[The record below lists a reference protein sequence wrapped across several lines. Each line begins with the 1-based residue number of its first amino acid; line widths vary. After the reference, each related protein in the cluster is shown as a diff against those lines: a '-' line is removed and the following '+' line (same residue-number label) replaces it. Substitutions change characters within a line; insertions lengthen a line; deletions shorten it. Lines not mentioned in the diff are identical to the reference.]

1 MIKHN
6 YVKHYCPNG
15 KKYVRLNNW
24 NALIAGCPAVINQI
38 KWFKMLQQQLLPNQ
52 KHNLIISV

>member
-6 YVKHYCPNG
+6 YVKHCPNG
-15 KKYVRLNNW
+15 KKYARLNNW

-38 KWFKMLQQQLLPNQ
+38 NWFKMLRQ
-52 KHNLIISV
+52 